1 MQTDINIKM
10 YRLQLT
16 KEIKKNGIRKFM
28 VMNLSLSNY
37 SLVVNFYVW
46 YRFWYQN
53 GCQYKI

>member
-28 VMNLSLSNY
+28 VMKL
-37 SLVVNFYVW
+37 
-46 YRFWYQN
+46 
-53 GCQYKI
+53 KMI